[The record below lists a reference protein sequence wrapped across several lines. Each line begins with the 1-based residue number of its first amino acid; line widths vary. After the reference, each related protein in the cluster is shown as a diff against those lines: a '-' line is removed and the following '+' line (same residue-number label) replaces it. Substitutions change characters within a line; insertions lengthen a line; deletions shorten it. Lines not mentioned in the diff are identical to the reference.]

1 MTFITNFEKI
11 QNARMYL
18 DDRDLIIKLLNCVN
32 KSLQQRNAIFLKD
45 SMLPVNNGKQWAAN
59 RSMLTTNISHK

>member
-18 DDRDLIIKLLNCVN
+18 DDRDLIIKVLNCVN
-32 KSLQQRNAIFLKD
+32 KSLQKRNAIFLKD
-45 SMLPVNNGKQWAAN
+45 SMLPVNNGKQ
-59 RSMLTTNISHK
+59 